1 MVPFG
6 RVRILSGKILL
17 LHRGVIGNTGDSG
30 SFVQGSSPCG
40 GNIKLSIVSV
50 GVMESTSPLYGED
63 LGSNPKHKFGAVR
76 KSSLCSILFLNIS
89 AKAVNIFLHS

>member
-40 GNIKLSIVSV
+40 GNIKLDIVSV
-50 GVMESTSPLYGED
+50 GVMDSTSPLNGED

-76 KSSLCSILFLNIS
+76 KSSLCSILF
-89 AKAVNIFLHS
+89 